1 MSPVSLM
8 MISRRGSPN
17 FWTAT
22 SGCTVRRLDLG
33 TGSDRRVQFGNMLL
47 SRYPILS
54 SRMLLLPRVG
64 TIDRTS
70 IERCAL
76 EGVID
81 APGGPLRVYSV
92 HLDHLN
98 SRHRLEQI
106 RWLRHVVL
114 LAASTGT
121 TLTGPPWDLF
131 GVPIMAVPTT
141 DDCLL
146 MGDFNM
152 LPGSPEYDEMVG
164 EPDYYQGRTLTT
176 DRLADAWTSAG
187 RGLDDGATWSDGDV
201 FVKLDYIFVKLDY
214 IFVKLDYIFVK
225 LDYIFVKLDY
235 IFVKLD
241 YIFVK
246 LDYIFVKLDYIFV
259 KLDYIFVKLDYIF
272 VKLDYIFVNGALAHR
287 VRSPHV
293 GDDAGGSDH
302 DPLWVELDL

>member
-1 MSPVSLM
+1 MGKFPRTVPGRLLSEVGVWQN
-8 MISRRGSPN
+8 RRIQVVTYNIQYSKGKDGVHDPERI
-17 FWTAT
+17 AAEVA
-22 SGCTVRRLDLG
+22 GADIIALQEVVRNVPGVPDDDQPEKLAELLDGYIWVYGPALDLG
-33 TGSDRRVQFGNMLL
+33 TGFDRCVQFGIMLL
-47 SRYPILS
+47 SLYPILS
-54 SRMLLLPRVG
+54 GRILLLPRVG

-70 IERCAL
+70 IERRAL

-98 SRHRLEQI
+98 SCHRLEQI

-152 LPGSPEYDEMVG
+152 LPGSPAYDEMVG
-164 EPDYYQGRTLTT
+164 EPDYYQGRTLITG
-176 DRLADAWTSAG
+176 RLADAWTSAG

-201 FVKLDYIFVKLDY
+201 FV
-214 IFVKLDYIFVK
+214 
-225 LDYIFVKLDY
+225 
-235 IFVKLD
+235 
-241 YIFVK
+241 
-246 LDYIFVKLDYIFV
+246 
-259 KLDYIFVKLDYIF
+259 
-272 VKLDYIFVNGALAHR
+272 NGALAHR
-287 VRSPHV
+287 VRSSHV
-293 GDDAGGSDH
+293 GDEAGGSDH
-302 DPLWVELDL
+302 DPLWAELDL

>member
-1 MSPVSLM
+1 MQVVTYNIQYSKGKDGVHDLER
-8 MISRRGSPN
+8 IAAEVAG
-17 FWTAT
+17 ADIIALQEV
-22 SGCTVRRLDLG
+22 VRNVPGVPDDDQPERLAELLDGYIWVYGPALDLG

-106 RWLRHVVL
+106 RWIRHVVL

-164 EPDYYQGRTLTT
+164 EPDCYQGRTLTT

-201 FVKLDYIFVKLDY
+201 FVKLDYIFV
-214 IFVKLDYIFVK
+214 
-225 LDYIFVKLDY
+225 
-235 IFVKLD
+235 
-241 YIFVK
+241 
-246 LDYIFVKLDYIFV
+246 
-259 KLDYIFVKLDYIF
+259 
-272 VKLDYIFVNGALAHR
+272 NGALAHR
-287 VRSPHV
+287 VRSSHV